1 MSSQLLMIEDD
12 TRLAEMVGEYLGQSG
27 LHVTHRADGKSGLAQ
42 LQGPEA
48 GPLPDLVIL
57 DLMLPDMDGLE
68 VCRRIRS
75 LQGPAAQVPVLMLT
89 AKGDPMDR
97 IIGLE
102 LGADDYLPKPFEP
115 RELLARI
122 RAILRRRTDGGT
134 PAATPALRFGS
145 LEIDRDARTV
155 TVGGQ
160 VADLTSYQFDLLVT
174 LAERAGRVL
183 TRDQI
188 MEAVRGRERGA
199 DDSLPK
205 PFDPRE
211 LLARIRAILRR
222 RTDGGTPAA
231 TPALRFGSLE
241 IDRDARTVTVGG
253 QVADLTSY
261 QFDLLVTLAERAGR
275 VLTRDQIMEAV
286 RGRELD
292 AFDRSIDVH
301 MGRIRAAIE
310 ADAKNPRRILTVRG
324 VGYVFAKQQ
333 D

>member
-12 TRLAEMVGEYLGQSG
+12 ARLAQMVGEYLGQSG
-27 LHVTHRADGKSGLAQ
+27 LQVTHRADGKSGLAQ
-42 LQGPEA
+42 LQGPDA

-75 LQGPAAQVPVLMLT
+75 LQGSAAQVPVLMLT

-122 RAILRRRTDGGT
+122 RAILRRRTDGGGAA
-134 PAATPALRFGS
+134 PATQVLRFGT

-155 TVGGQ
+155 TVAGQ
-160 VADLTSYQFDLLVT
+160 AADLTSYQFDLLV
-174 LAERAGRVL
+174 A
-183 TRDQI
+183 
-188 MEAVRGRERGA
+188 
-199 DDSLPK
+199 
-205 PFDPRE
+205 
-211 LLARIRAILRR
+211 
-222 RTDGGTPAA
+222 
-231 TPALRFGSLE
+231 
-241 IDRDARTVTVGG
+241 
-253 QVADLTSY
+253 
-261 QFDLLVTLAERAGR
+261 LAERAGR

-286 RGRELD
+286 RGRELE